1 MLPWPCSAVRRLAG
15 QPPVRRGATVPL
27 SESESRPSMHSVQ
40 IVSRTLLPLLFAAS
54 TALARPATA
63 PAAAAP
69 AKAASALRVT
79 DAAGRTVE
87 LARPPQR
94 IVVVGHGPYMGLDLL
109 YMFPGASR
117 RLVGMEKKGS
127 AASDFVPLL
136 DPTFAE
142 KTVLQN
148 PGPEQ
153 IATLRPDLVLAKS
166 AVLEA
171 TGIALGEIHVPVVYL
186 GLETPGQFYQDV
198 ANVGVLL
205 GQPDRAREI
214 TAYYQERVARIRAG
228 WQGVRA
234 TDRPRVL
241 LVEYAERGG
250 AAAVRV
256 PAKPRMQTQEVE
268 TAGGRPVWLDSAA
281 PGSGWTV
288 ANLEQIAR
296 WDPDQII
303 LVVWYTL
310 DPAKVLATL
319 KADPQWRGL
328 RAVRNGALRAFPS
341 DVYGWDTP
349 DPRWLLG
356 MTWLAKTLHPERFK
370 SLDVAAEVRDFY
382 RTLYG
387 MDESAIT
394 RDIMSRVRLDVR

>member
-1 MLPWPCSAVRRLAG
+1 MRSNRSVPR
-15 QPPVRRGATVPL
+15 TVL
-27 SESESRPSMHSVQ
+27 T
-40 IVSRTLLPLLFAAS
+40 TLLVSLAAGAIS
-54 TALARPATA
+54 TPA
-63 PAAAAP
+63 PAATP
-69 AKAASALRVT
+69 ARALRVT
-79 DAAGRTVE
+79 DAAGRVVE
-87 LARPPQR
+87 LARSPQR
-94 IVVVGHGPYMGLDLL
+94 IVVAGHGPYMVLDLL
-109 YMFPGASR
+109 YMFPGVSR
-117 RLVGMEKKGS
+117 RLVGVERKGQ
-127 AASDFVPLL
+127 ATSDFVPLL

-142 KTVLQN
+142 KTALTS

-153 IATLRPDLVLAKS
+153 IAALHPDLVL
-166 AVLEA
+166 
-171 TGIALGEIHVPVVYL
+171 TGSRGLSETGPALGEIHIPVVQL
-186 GLETPGQFYQDV
+186 GLETPELFQRDV
-198 ANVGVLL
+198 ANLGVLL
-205 GQPDRAREI
+205 GQPARAREI
-214 TAYYQERVARIRAG
+214 ATYYRTRVARIRAG
-228 WQGVRA
+228 WQGVRES
-234 TDRPRVL
+234 DRPRVL

-256 PAKPRMQTQEVE
+256 PAKAWMQTLEVE

-310 DPAKVLATL
+310 DPAKVLARL
-319 KADPQWRGL
+319 RDDPQWRAL
-328 RAVRNGALRAFPS
+328 RAVRAGGLHAFPS

-356 MTWLAKTLHPERFK
+356 MTWLAKTLHPERFR
-370 SLDVAAEVRDFY
+370 SLDLESEVREFY

-387 MDESAIT
+387 MDEGAIS